1 MPTLE
6 KPITPGRNTKHSGG
20 YADVADMFR
29 ELALLDEGSPL
40 HQRQREAIIER
51 CLPLADHIARRF
63 RGRGETHDDL
73 VQVARVGLLNA
84 VNRFDIDTAD
94 DFLAFAVPTMMGEVR
109 RYFRD
114 HGWALKVPRRL
125 KELNIRL
132 KSARAELTHQLN
144 RAPSPSELA
153 EYLGLDR
160 EQVIEGLIAADAYST
175 RSTEQEITSEGDGLT
190 MIETLGGPD
199 PNLQKVVDINTV
211 RPLILGLPERD
222 RLVLKMRFFDNKT
235 QSQIADEIG
244 VSQMHV
250 SRLLARALSTI
261 REKAS

>member
-1 MPTLE
+1 MQTLI
-6 KPITPGRNTKHSGG
+6 KPIAPRRTSSSGE

-29 ELALLDEGSPL
+29 ELALLDEDSPVY
-40 HQRQREAIIER
+40 QRHRAAIIER

-132 KSARAELTHQLN
+132 KSARSELTQQLN

-153 EYLGLDR
+153 EYLGLER
-160 EQVIEGLIAADAYST
+160 EDVVEGLIAADAYST
-175 RSTEQEITSEGDGLT
+175 RSTEQEITSDGDGLT

-199 PNLQKVVDINTV
+199 PNLQKVIDIHTV
-211 RPLILGLPERD
+211 RPLIAGLPERD
-222 RLVLKMRFFDNKT
+222 RTVLKMRFFDNKT
-235 QSQIADEIG
+235 QSQIAEEIG

-250 SRLLARALSTI
+250 SRLLSRALATI